1 MRPLTNIFFK
11 RTLNAGG
18 AEYTIGNQELGGIFH
33 ENYLFDGEFFNV
45 QGAFSLSKTETS
57 NVLLLN
63 CATQIIKLNI
73 KVRVLLNK

>member
-1 MRPLTNIFFK
+1 ML
-11 RTLNAGG
+11 GG
-18 AEYTIGNQELGGIFH
+18 AEYTIGNQELGDIFH

-45 QGAFSLSKTETS
+45 QDKFSLSKTETT

-63 CATQIIKLNI
+63 FATQMIKVNM